1 MPGFLRQ
8 TKVFSPLGRIVPRSR
23 RALPEIL
30 SDITGKIRHRASLQ
44 VVLDAADAAR
54 TPLSVYFRDLLKQE
68 IAAKALTLKVLNL
81 LLARYHFQSRSE
93 ALRSRPFGL
102 VVDPANGCN
111 LACPGCVHS
120 NHSKEFKLF
129 DWDKGMLSTERF
141 QALLKRHGTYAVQI
155 MLCNY
160 GEPTANLNTPKFIE
174 MAKGYLIQTV
184 LSTNLTVGRFD
195 ADAYVRSGLDFMY
208 MSIDGATQP
217 VYSEFRRNGSIDL
230 VYDNIKKLVDAK
242 KRLGKRT
249 PILRW
254 QFLAFEHNV
263 HEIPLARKR
272 AAELGVDQFTVET
285 PFNVSWDVPDIR
297 VSRTVPAAN
306 YELNLGTEDALSGNF
321 DVQSTK
327 IAQETIER
335 EFATGWAGTGA
346 AESGQDD
353 KTSAGSGHTCS
364 WLYKNMVMD
373 ANGRIL
379 PCCAAP
385 KPDVHLVFANF
396 PDAEDNCFNSG
407 DYRRAR
413 RHFVNGAAPKS
424 EGSPADAAPV
434 PHCEK
439 CTWNQSHTEVGHDQ
453 VALYLRTSG
462 QGLFDDATIQTL
474 ADW

>member
-1 MPGFLRQ
+1 MPAFPRQ
-8 TKVFSPLGRIVPRSR
+8 MNVFSPLRRMAPGSR
-23 RALPEIL
+23 LALPEIL
-30 SDITGKIRHRASLQ
+30 CDITEKIQHRASLHE
-44 VVLDAADAAR
+44 VLGAADAAR
-54 TPLSVYFRDLLKQE
+54 KPLSVYFRNLLKTDV
-68 IAAKALTLKVLNL
+68 AAKALTLKVLNL
-81 LLARYHFQSRSE
+81 LLSRYHFQSRSE
-93 ALRSRPFGL
+93 VLRSRPFGL

-120 NHSKEFKLF
+120 THSKEFKLF
-129 DWDKGMLSTERF
+129 DWDKGMLSEARF
-141 QALLKRHGTYAVQI
+141 QALLKRYGTYAVQI

-184 LSTNLTVGRFD
+184 LSTNLTVGRLD

-208 MSIDGATQP
+208 LSIDGATQP
-217 VYSEFRRNGSIDL
+217 VYSEYRRNGSIDL

-263 HEIPLARKR
+263 HEIPLARER
-272 AAELGVDQFTVET
+272 ATELGVDQFTVET
-285 PFNVSWDVPDIR
+285 PFNVSWDVPEIR
-297 VSRTVPAAN
+297 VSKTVPAAN
-306 YELNLGTEDALSGNF
+306 YELNLGTGSALSGNF
-321 DVQSTK
+321 DFPSTK

-335 EFATGWAGTGA
+335 EFATGWAEAGA
-346 AESGQDD
+346 AESGQGDEAS
-353 KTSAGSGHTCS
+353 TRSGHTCS

-385 KPDVHLVFANF
+385 QPDVHLVFANF

-413 RHFVNGAAPKS
+413 RHFVNGQTRKP
-424 EGSPADAAPV
+424 EGSPAAAAPV

-453 VALYLRTSG
+453 VALYLRTAG
-462 QGLFDDATIQTL
+462 QGLFDDATIETL